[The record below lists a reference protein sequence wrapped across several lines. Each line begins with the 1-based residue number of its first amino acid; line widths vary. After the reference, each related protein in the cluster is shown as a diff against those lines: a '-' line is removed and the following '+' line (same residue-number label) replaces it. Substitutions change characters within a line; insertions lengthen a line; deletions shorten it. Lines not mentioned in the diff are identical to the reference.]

1 MAAFCLDGPDVK
13 NSLFACGKRLDAARA
28 LCGNLPMAWQHGSVE
43 DSASATH
50 GLDGAD
56 FFRVLADL
64 LPGVVY
70 QSRIAPDGSAKVE
83 YMSDAAR
90 WLLDCD
96 PAEIMRDATVF
107 RNMIHP
113 EDRERFEQSVDQH
126 RRSSSHWQLEYRL
139 VLPSGRTCWI
149 SSQAS
154 VIATPEGG
162 TLWRGFFT
170 DITRRKRAEAA
181 MEAAK
186 EAAEKAERAKSEF
199 LATMSHE
206 IRTPMNG
213 ILGYTELLKA
223 TPLETEQR
231 EYLATIEASGE
242 HLLAVINDVL
252 DLSRIE
258 AGGLKIIPAP
268 FDVRG
273 CVREV
278 FDMLRPVAAGKE
290 LAYVCEVE
298 PNVPAGLVSDR
309 GRVAQVLTNILGNA
323 IKFTAEGEVRLRV
336 SAGPIEGS
344 DEWRWEFRVSDTG
357 PGITPE
363 ARARIFR
370 PFFQE
375 DRPGGRAP
383 GGTGLGLTISKR
395 MAELLNGLLD
405 VESQPGGGSVF
416 VFVLRAPAGSVP
428 AAMAPA
434 VSETPDGGLR
444 VLVVED
450 NEVNRHL
457 CELQLGRIGCRT
469 EFTGSGEDAVDR
481 FHREQFDVVLMDV
494 QLPGMDGCEAA
505 RELRAI
511 EQGRGGRRTI
521 IVAMTA
527 NVRTEDRQR
536 CLAAG
541 MDDHLSKPLRQGT
554 LAAMLKKWAPGGT
567 GAR

>member
-1 MAAFCLDGPDVK
+1 MT
-13 NSLFACGKRLDAARA
+13 
-28 LCGNLPMAWQHGSVE
+28 WQPGSVE
-43 DSASATH
+43 VATSATDN
-50 GLDGAD
+50 LDGAD
-56 FFRVLADL
+56 FFRVLAEV

-90 WLLDCD
+90 WMLECE
-96 PAEIMRDATVF
+96 PAEIVRDVSLF

-113 EDRERFEQSVDQH
+113 DDQERFEQSVEAQ
-126 RRSSSHWQLEYRL
+126 RRSSAYWQLEYRL
-139 VLPSGRTCWI
+139 VLPSGRMCWI

-154 VIATPEGG
+154 VTATPEGG

-170 DITRRKRAEAA
+170 DVTPRKRVEAE
-181 MEAAK
+181 MEAARK
-186 EAAEKAERAKSEF
+186 AAEAAERAKSEF

-223 TPLETEQR
+223 TALDPEQR
-231 EYLATIEASGE
+231 EFLETIESSGE

-258 AGGLKIIPAP
+258 AGGLKIKVAP

-273 CVREV
+273 YVREV
-278 FDMLRPVAAGKE
+278 FDMLRPVATGKG
-290 LAYVCEVE
+290 LAYICEIE
-298 PNVPAGLVSDR
+298 SNVPAGMTSDR

-323 IKFTAEGEVRLRV
+323 IKFTDEGEVRLQV
-336 SAGPIEGS
+336 SASPIGAG

-363 ARARIFR
+363 AKAQIFR

-375 DRPGGRAP
+375 DGPSERAA

-395 MAELLNGLLD
+395 MAELLNGWLD
-405 VESQPGGGSVF
+405 VESRSEGGSAFIF
-416 VFVLRAPAGSVP
+416 VVHAPSAGELPS
-428 AAMAPA
+428 AKSPA
-434 VSETPDGGLR
+434 VDEPRRSGLH

-450 NEVNRHL
+450 NAVNRHL
-457 CELQLGRIGCRT
+457 CELQLQRIGCDT
-469 EFTGSGEDAVDR
+469 EFVESGEDAVER
-481 FHREQFDVVLMDV
+481 FRTERFDVVLMDV
-494 QLPGMDGCEAA
+494 QLPGMDGCEAT
-505 RELRAI
+505 REMRTI
-511 EQGRGGRRTI
+511 ERTRGGHRTV

-527 NVRTEDRQR
+527 NVRAEDRQR
-536 CLAAG
+536 CLDAG
-541 MDDHLSKPLRQGT
+541 MDDHLGKPLRQET
-554 LAAMLKKWAPGGT
+554 LAAMLEKWTPGG
-567 GAR
+567 GEAV